1 LFLVKAA
8 RVAGNA
14 GQRARAKIVPG
25 IRELTLMGANSRFDG
40 EVFIR
45 VN

>member
-1 LFLVKAA
+1 LS
-8 RVAGNA
+8 
-14 GQRARAKIVPG
+14 